1 MKYYRLFMCM
11 FAFALLAAQTYAQDD
26 WMNPSD
32 SGTNNA
38 VKQDLKETMQSDI
51 FNTNPHSGAIGSSN
65 KATVMISAKNTKLP
79 GSKSTTDS
87 IAGSIDLTL
96 TDSLSRSVDIT
107 LIQSGDVVF
116 GRGSMTSGGMTQDVA
131 ATGSLS
137 GGKLNL
143 DLLSMNDV
151 VLFKASMDISG
162 KSLSG
167 SYSAFSSDSTW
178 TGTVAGSLA

>member
-1 MKYYRLFMCM
+1 MYYRLFMCM
-11 FAFALLAAQTYAQDD
+11 FAFTLLAAQAYADDD

-32 SGTNNA
+32 SGTNA
-38 VKQDLKETMQSDI
+38 AARQDLKDTMQSDI
-51 FNTNPHSGAIGSSN
+51 FNTNPHADAIGSSG

-79 GSKSTTDS
+79 DSKPTTES
-87 IAGSIDLTL
+87 ITGGMDLTL
-96 TDSLSRSVDIT
+96 TDSASRSVSIT

-116 GRGSMTSGGMTQDVA
+116 GRGSMTSGGVTQDVA

-143 DLLSMNDV
+143 DMLSMNDV
-151 VLFKASMDISG
+151 ILFKAIMDISG

-167 SYSAFSSDSTW
+167 SYSAFSSGSPW
-178 TGTVAGSLA
+178 TGTVVGSLA